1 MIWIRSKRMKNKTI
15 KEYKRKLRLI
25 LKSKLNGKNKITAIN
40 TWAVAVFRYGAGI
53 LQWKESELKNVDRKS
68 RKTMTMYG
76 ALHPKS
82 DVDRFYIKRKE
93 GGRGLMSVECCVREE
108 ENSLVP
114 ILKKTSLREFM
125 QLRQSIW
132 KIL

>member
-1 MIWIRSKRMKNKTI
+1 M
-15 KEYKRKLRLI
+15 I

-68 RKTMTMYG
+68 RKTITMYG

-82 DVDRFYIKRKE
+82 DVNRLYIKRRE

-108 ENSLVP
+108 EENSLGFYVANSEE
-114 ILKKTSLREFM
+114 ILIKGVYAVETINTEDALTSGEFKKQICQGNAREC
-125 QLRQSIW
+125 
-132 KIL
+132 